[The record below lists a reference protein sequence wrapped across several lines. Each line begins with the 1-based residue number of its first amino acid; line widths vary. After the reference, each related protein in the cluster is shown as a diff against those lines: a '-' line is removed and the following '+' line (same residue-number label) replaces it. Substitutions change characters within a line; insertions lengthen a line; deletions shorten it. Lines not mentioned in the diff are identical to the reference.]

1 MFTVVFALLAVEAS
15 STQSPVTLAS
25 SGGLAKV
32 AELPKHLQEKPE
44 ATLLQADT
52 VEEDMKAVQHHAK
65 MRGPPPA
72 GFFGDFS
79 QGESTFTYD
88 GTLANRNENPMVEV
102 LDGWTPQQST
112 PSSKSVKSA
121 QWFEESKGG
130 GYKSAWQT
138 DYPAMPNSNVGN
150 QVSNGAWFQGT
161 GTVWQQDYKPAATLA
176 SSETIPASW
185 FDSAVSQ
192 IDGFGRDKYPGYG
205 QENPRWYLYWEER
218 SVNTSL
224 TCADPGCTANSSL
237 SLPFSP
243 DTEMAKNCKLSVL
256 FHPTDFDD
264 QYSGEKVDW
273 VQLDG
278 KQIMSNCHPMDHG
291 GNATAF
297 KPLLPCV
304 EGLPID
310 VDGKSSISVAAKIPE
325 VVDENKYND
334 NLLSGVS
341 VITCMVTSKTQVNP
355 QPKPETVSLTKDY
368 CTFDYPLQCPTRGCA
383 AQIAIPI
390 GRYCLEL
397 MGGCTMNITVNQ
409 TDFDNKDGTVEALE
423 YIKVD
428 GTELVSNVL
437 TDGTGQNPC
446 KSAFDGTPVP
456 TTDLVYKAVTSHAL
470 TWDPSKNS
478 NGTIIVEGKISQ
490 YVDECASNGY
500 LLDAIA
506 SITCSGKE
514 PKYAS
519 SPALLAK
526 ESSVKSRKRFLASS

>member
-1 MFTVVFALLAVEAS
+1 MSMFAVVFAILAVEAS
-15 STQSPVTLAS
+15 STQTPVKLAS
-25 SGGLAKV
+25 SGGPAKA
-32 AELPKHLQEKPE
+32 AELPTRLQEKPE
-44 ATLLQADT
+44 ATLLQADAA
-52 VEEDMKAVQHHAK
+52 EEDLKGVQHHAK
-65 MRGPPPA
+65 MRSPPPA

-88 GTLANRNENPMVEV
+88 GTLANRNENPMIEV
-102 LDGWTPQQST
+102 LDGWSPPQST
-112 PSSKSVKSA
+112 PSSRSVKSA
-121 QWFEESKGG
+121 QWFDESKGG
-130 GYKSAWQT
+130 GDKSAWQT
-138 DYPAMPNSNVGN
+138 DYPAMPGNKAAN
-150 QVSNGAWFQGT
+150 QVANAGWFQGT

-185 FDSAVSQ
+185 FDNGVNQ
-192 IDGFGRDKYPGYG
+192 LDGFGRDKYPGFG
-205 QENPRWYLYWEER
+205 QENPRWYLYWEEK

-243 DTEMAKNCKLSVL
+243 ATEIGKNCKLSVL

-291 GNATAF
+291 GNTTAF
-297 KPLLPCV
+297 KPLLACV

-325 VVDENKYND
+325 VVDENKYD
-334 NLLSGVS
+334 GNLLSGVS
-341 VITCMVTSKTQVNP
+341 VITCMVTPIAQTPPPPS
-355 QPKPETVSLTKDY
+355 PETVLINKDY
-368 CTFDYPLQCPTRGCA
+368 CNFSYPLQCPTRGCSA
-383 AQIAIPI
+383 EIAINV
-390 GRYCLEL
+390 GQYCLEL
-397 MGGCTMNITVNQ
+397 LGGCTLSITVNQ
-409 TDFDNKDGTVEALE
+409 TDYDNKDGTVEAIE
-423 YIKVD
+423 YLKVD
-428 GTELVSNVL
+428 GTEVVSNAKP
-437 TDGTGQNPC
+437 GQNPC

-456 TTDLVYKAVTSHAL
+456 TTDLVYSAVTGHAL
-470 TWDPSKNS
+470 SWDTNK
-478 NGTIIVEGKISQ
+478 NGTVIIEGKITQ

-506 SITCSGKE
+506 NIQCSGTS
-514 PKYAS
+514 PKYSS

-526 ESSVKSRKRFLASS
+526 ASSVRSTRKRFLASP